1 MKQNSRKRSKQR
13 AKAPRST
20 AELLCLL
27 ATYEAYGAGL
37 AESDCLHALAEAG
50 GDR

>member
-1 MKQNSRKRSKQR
+1 MNKETPKKPGTR

-27 ATYEAYGAGL
+27 ATYEAYGTGIGK
-37 AESDCLHALAEAG
+37 SGCLHALAEAG
-50 GDR
+50 GEG